1 MNHKLVMAAW
11 TVTIIIIMALVMV
24 VPLPMIS
31 VMRQTVLDYFGLTLF
46 ALVLLLF
53 GCELWSWKH

>member
-24 VPLPMIS
+24 VPIEAIK
-31 VMRQTVLDYFGLTLF
+31 VMRQTVLEYFGLTLF

-53 GCELWSWKH
+53 GCEVWSWRH